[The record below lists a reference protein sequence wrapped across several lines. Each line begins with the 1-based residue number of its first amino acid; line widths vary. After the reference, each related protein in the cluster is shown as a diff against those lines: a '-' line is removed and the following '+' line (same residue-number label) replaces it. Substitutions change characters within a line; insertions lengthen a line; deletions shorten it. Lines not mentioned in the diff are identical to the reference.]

1 MQTKIIAN
9 DQLGGKK
16 KRMGAKKNGMGGFT
30 LSKKRQAAELPIHTF
45 QKMVD

>member
-9 DQLGGKK
+9 DQLGGN
-16 KRMGAKKNGMGGFT
+16 AKKNGMGGFT
-30 LSKKRQAAELPIHTF
+30 LSKKRQATELPIHTI